1 MSTTPV
7 EWLVEVG
14 TVWHSEQAIA
24 ALRSRV
30 FTRWAWWA
38 PTARVVVRVSPL
50 VPTGGAAGSCGL
62 RAVAAR
68 DAVPWQV
75 VQVIV
80 ITSTVPFTCVVVLTV
95 VAV

>member
-1 MSTTPV
+1 MFTTPV
-7 EWLVEVG
+7 EWLVELG
-14 TVWHSEQAIA
+14 TVWHSEQAMA
-24 ALRSRV
+24 AERSRV

-50 VPTGGAAGSCGL
+50 VPTGGAAASCGL

-68 DAVPWQV
+68 LAVPWQD
-75 VQVIV
+75 VQVMAA
-80 ITSTVPFTCVVVLTV
+80 TSTVPFMWVAVLTV